1 MKQTITWPA
10 LVCFSSVIATLSTG
24 CGMVSTAS
32 NPFWSLAVELKRGS
46 IGDFYPMV
54 KGTITRKSASASS
67 SGTSSVT
74 RFYSDDYQTLIS
86 EEKQTLGADLAKDG
100 SKEVDISSLSAYLKP
115 ASGCKAKICVEF
127 KAEESNIEEF
137 KKMGCLEGS

>member
-1 MKQTITWPA
+1 MKQIINWSA
-10 LVCFSSVIATLSTG
+10 LMCFGSAMVVFSTG
-24 CGMVSTAS
+24 CGLTSTAS
-32 NPFWSLAVELKRGS
+32 NPFWSLAVELKRGG
-46 IGDFYPMV
+46 IGDFYPTV
-54 KGTITRKSASASS
+54 KGTITRKSSAASS

-100 SKEVDISSLSAYLKP
+100 VKEVDISSLSAYLKP
-115 ASGCKAKICVEF
+115 ASGGKAKICVEF
-127 KAEESNIEEF
+127 KAEESNIEDF